1 MNIIKTIVFVILCLS
16 CQYLFAQNK
25 IDSAKNLIF
34 KTQKIDSNYFQ
45 TCFFIADE
53 YMNLYRYDSAQVWL
67 SRINENLPQK
77 STTRSNYFLI
87 SRQAEVYYYN
97 NLLQLGL
104 QESRRSLNM
113 AKLLNDSLLMAD
125 SYNFLGLFYSGLD
138 SIQKSITFFKNGLQY
153 IRQPPYPSGYI
164 ELSLPHHLYG
174 NLAEAYQKLKK
185 YDSSIYY
192 IKRSLFFANEI
203 NHSRGTSVAYVGLA
217 DVFFDIRKVDSA
229 KINYQKGM
237 YFANLSGDFD
247 VLLLCLSGI
256 AKCESVS
263 GNKQLMLKNLEK
275 GFSLLKKQNN
285 INRFYTLIFLS
296 TAIDL
301 LKKEKFD
308 KNIIYAFELKSKI
321 ENSILNE
328 SNSQLGFILEDEFNK
343 ERRLVNLQILES
355 QRKQE
360 LANTRLILAIVVIVI
375 LLIGFLVYRFY
386 QNQVLTVSRVRN
398 TISQDL
404 HDEIGASLSSLQ
416 IYGAVAEQLVNSNPS
431 KALEMIHNIK
441 NQSREIM
448 ETMSD
453 IVWSMKNNDT
463 GNLTLETKIKNFA
476 VSILQ
481 EKNIHLSFIIQPEAE
496 LSLYSMK
503 ARRNILLIIRELIN
517 NTIKHSMANNI
528 RININLQDRNW
539 IMLFYDDG
547 IGFNKDKSEKTGH
560 GLVNIQNRCIEL
572 NGTYSIDTTN
582 GTQYLFTFPL
592 QIISNSGW

>member
-237 YFANLSGDFD
+237 YFANISGDFD

-328 SNSQLGFILEDEFNK
+328 SNSQLGFILEDGFNK
-343 ERRLVNLQILES
+343 ERRLVNLQIQES
-355 QRKQE
+355 HRKQE
-360 LANTRLILAIVVIVI
+360 LANTRLILAIVVIIILVI
-375 LLIGFLVYRFY
+375 
-386 QNQVLTVSRVRN
+386 QQ
-398 TISQDL
+398 
-404 HDEIGASLSSLQ
+404 
-416 IYGAVAEQLVNSNPS
+416 YGN
-431 KALEMIHNIK
+431 M
-441 NQSREIM
+441 
-448 ETMSD
+448 
-453 IVWSMKNNDT
+453 
-463 GNLTLETKIKNFA
+463 
-476 VSILQ
+476 
-481 EKNIHLSFIIQPEAE
+481 
-496 LSLYSMK
+496 
-503 ARRNILLIIRELIN
+503 
-517 NTIKHSMANNI
+517 
-528 RININLQDRNW
+528 
-539 IMLFYDDG
+539 
-547 IGFNKDKSEKTGH
+547 
-560 GLVNIQNRCIEL
+560 
-572 NGTYSIDTTN
+572 
-582 GTQYLFTFPL
+582 
-592 QIISNSGW
+592 